1 VTTTKPRL
9 VTRIAPALDRRLRM
23 AAAVSLK
30 PITTVLEAALD
41 KGLPTAAE
49 LADLIR
55 GGEAP
60 DDGPR

>member
-23 AAAVSLK
+23 TAAVRSK

-41 KGLPTAAE
+41 KGLPTADE
-49 LADLIR
+49 LADQIR
-55 GGEAP
+55 NGG
-60 DDGPR
+60 DG